1 MNQIGKYKEDI
12 IEALNNIVRYA
23 DYSGKTGRFDLYKDA
38 EEFYR
43 GLLLLVYDWNL
54 GKNANTE
61 TDPNY
66 VGVDLLFWGEEGNK
80 IAVQVTSENNSGK
93 VHKSIRGF
101 KNKALLEGY
110 SELYIL
116 MFKGKQ
122 DFPRTDFAKTV
133 DNQFVFNKDKHIIDH
148 SDLCA
153 KLKDAEFDYVKS
165 IWKYLEKWSCLAY
178 SNLDIST
185 DDLGIIGEIFEFIQA
200 NKPKKVSSDETILSS
215 ASADL
220 IPKIKLNFSIDQQ
233 EEISRLIKKVWDKK
247 EVVKSFL
254 EKQTDEDEI
263 SVNELTITIQDDY
276 CELKGNRNSDA
287 SIEDIEIL
295 RNLALGYLPENK
307 RKSIGY
313 VANAEA
319 LVFYFF
325 EFCFIGKK
333 TEEESNQQKFFFD

>member
-1 MNQIGKYKEDI
+1 MDKIGKYKDGI
-12 IEALNNIVRYA
+12 IEALNNITRFSDA
-23 DYSGKTGRFDLYKDA
+23 KNKAGRFDINKDA

-43 GLLLLVYDWNL
+43 GLLLLVYGWKL

-61 TDPNY
+61 KDPNY
-66 VGVDLLFWGEEGNK
+66 VGVDLLCLGEDGNK
-80 IAVQVTSENNSGK
+80 IAVQVTSENDSEK
-93 VHKSIRGF
+93 VHKSISGF
-101 KNKALLEGY
+101 KKKALKDGY
-110 SELYIL
+110 NELYIF

-122 DFPRTDFAKTV
+122 RFPNADFDKTV
-133 DNQFVFNKDKHIIDH
+133 NRAFAFDKNRHIIDH

-153 KLKDAEFDYVKS
+153 KLKDAEFDYIEA
-165 IWKYLEKWSCLAY
+165 IWQYLKEWNCLAY
-178 SNLDIST
+178 GNLDESV

-200 NKPKKVSSDETILSS
+200 NKPKTVSNDETILSS
-215 ASADL
+215 ASIDL
-220 IPKIKLNFSIDQQ
+220 IPKIKLNFPIDQQ

-254 EKQTDEDEI
+254 EKQVDEDDV

-276 CELKGNRNSDA
+276 CKLKGNRNSDA
-287 SIEDIEIL
+287 SIQDIGIL

-313 VANAEA
+313 VANVEA

-333 TEEESNQQKFFFD
+333 TNDNQQKSLFD

>member
-1 MNQIGKYKEDI
+1 MNQIKKYKDEI
-12 IEALNNIVRYA
+12 IEALTHIARFA
-23 DYSGKTGRFDLYKDA
+23 DAKNKAGRFDINKDA

-43 GLLLLVYDWNL
+43 GLLLLVYGWKL

-61 TDPNY
+61 KDPNY
-66 VGVDLLFWGEEGNK
+66 VGVDLLCLGEDGNK
-80 IAVQVTSENNSGK
+80 IAVQVTSENDSEK

-101 KNKALLEGY
+101 KDQALKEGY
-110 SELYIL
+110 TELYIL
-116 MFKGKQ
+116 MFKGRQ
-122 DFPRTDFAKTV
+122 DFPRADFAKTV
-133 DNQFVFNKDKHIIDH
+133 DGEFNFDKDKHIIDH
-148 SDLCA
+148 SDLCGR
-153 KLKDAEFDYVKS
+153 LKDAEFDYVET
-165 IWKYLEKWSCLAY
+165 IWKYLNKWNCLAY
-178 SNLDIST
+178 SNLDESI
-185 DDLGIIGEIFEFIQA
+185 DDLGIIGEIFEFIQT

-215 ASADL
+215 ASINL
-220 IPKIKLNFSIDQQ
+220 IPKIKLTFPIEQQ

-254 EKQTDEDEI
+254 ENQTYEDEI

-295 RNLALGYLPENK
+295 RNLAVGYLPENR
-307 RKSIGY
+307 RKNIGY
-313 VANAEA
+313 IANAEA

-333 TEEESNQQKFFFD
+333 AKDNPQKSLFD